1 MAFDDLSARSV
12 PLWRRLLERLG
23 VMRSQNALAS
33 EVQSGRFGGRGGR
46 RGAMVL
52 IMVVFSALAIF
63 TTWASIA
70 KIDQLARAQGQVI
83 AKARTQVIQAADN
96 GVLEQLRVSEG
107 ERVAR
112 DQVLAVMDQSRAQA
126 AYEDSRNKVAAL
138 EATLARLVAEVYGR
152 NIEFHEG
159 LAPYPAFRENQQ
171 ALFER
176 RKQALVEGIQALEE
190 SAALIRSELIIT
202 EPLLASGDIGKVEV
216 LRLQRQLAEVKG
228 EIINTR
234 NKFFQ
239 DAQAEMTR
247 AEEDLAAQRQLLR
260 ERETVLG
267 QTEIRAP
274 VDGVVN
280 RIEVNTLGAS
290 VRPGEVLME
299 LLPTESELIVEAKYP
314 PADVASLR
322 LGLPTS
328 VKLDAYD
335 SSIYGSLDGEII
347 YISPD
352 VIMENDPRMGETYY
366 YRVRIRIQD
375 PGASANKRTR
385 EIVITPGMTAMV
397 EARTL
402 ERTVMSYLTKPITK
416 TLSASLTER

>member
-1 MAFDDLSARSV
+1 MAFDDPSV
-12 PLWRRLLERLG
+12 ETQPFWRRLLRGAPFLG
-23 VMRSQNALAS
+23 SQGAPAAPA
-33 EVQSGRFGGRGGR
+33 QSGRFRGRGGR
-46 RGAMVL
+46 RGAMLL
-52 IMVVFSALAIF
+52 ILVVFAALAIF
-63 TTWASIA
+63 VTWASVA

-83 AKARTQVIQAADN
+83 AMARTQVIQAADN
-96 GVLEQLRVSEG
+96 GVLEKLPVTEG
-107 ERVAR
+107 ERVSR
-112 DQVLAVMDQSRAQA
+112 DQVLALMDQARAKA

-152 NIEFHEG
+152 DIEFHEG
-159 LAPYPAFRENQQ
+159 LAPYPTFRENQQ

-190 SAALIRSELIIT
+190 SAALIRSELTIT
-202 EPLLASGDIGKVEV
+202 EPLLASGDVGKVEV
-216 LRLQRQLAEVKG
+216 LRLQRQLAEVRG

-260 ERETVLG
+260 ERETVLQ

-274 VDGVVN
+274 VDGIVN

-299 LLPTESELIVEAKYP
+299 LLPTDSELIVEAKYL

-322 LGLPTS
+322 IGLPTT
-328 VKLDAYD
+328 VKLDAFD
-335 SSIYGSLDGEII
+335 ASIYGSLDGEII

-352 VIMENDPRMGETYY
+352 VIMENDPRMGETYFY
-366 YRVRIRIQD
+366 LVRIRVQE
-375 PGASANKRTR
+375 PETSQNRRTQ

>member
-1 MAFDDLSARSV
+1 MAFDDPSAPAPSF
-12 PLWRRLLERLG
+12 WRRLLQ
-23 VMRSQNALAS
+23 RSGAMGLQGAS
-33 EVQSGRFGGRGGR
+33 SPDFETPRFRGRGGRGG
-46 RGAMVL
+46 ALMLVV
-52 IMVVFSALAIF
+52 VVFFALTIF
-63 TTWASIA
+63 VTWASVA
-70 KIDQLARAQGQVI
+70 KIDQLARAQGQVV

-96 GVLEQLRVSEG
+96 GVLEQLRVQEG

-112 DQVLAVMDQSRAQA
+112 NQMLAVMDQSRAKA

-152 NIEFHEG
+152 DIEFHEG
-159 LAPYPAFRENQQ
+159 LAAYPAFLENQR

-176 RKQALVEGIQALEE
+176 RKRALVEGIQALEE

-216 LRLQRQLAEVKG
+216 LRLRRQLAEVKG

-247 AEEDLAAQRQLLR
+247 AEEDLAAQQQLLR
-260 ERETVLG
+260 ERETVLR

-335 SSIYGSLDGEII
+335 SSIYGSLEGEII

-352 VIMENDPRMGETYY
+352 VIMENDPRTGETYY
-366 YRVRIRIQD
+366 YRVRIRVQD
-375 PGASANKRTR
+375 PEASANERTR

>member
-1 MAFDDLSARSV
+1 MAFDDPSAPAPSF
-12 PLWRRLLERLG
+12 WRRLLQ
-23 VMRSQNALAS
+23 RSGAMGLQGAS
-33 EVQSGRFGGRGGR
+33 SPDFETPRFRGRGGRGG
-46 RGAMVL
+46 ALMLVV
-52 IMVVFSALAIF
+52 VVFFALTIF
-63 TTWASIA
+63 VTWASVA
-70 KIDQLARAQGQVI
+70 KIDQLARAQGQVV

-96 GVLEQLRVSEG
+96 GVLEQLRVQEG

-112 DQVLAVMDQSRAQA
+112 NQMLAVMDQSRAKA

-152 NIEFHEG
+152 DIEFHEG
-159 LAPYPAFRENQQ
+159 LAAYPAFLENQR

-176 RKQALVEGIQALEE
+176 RKRALVEGIQALEE

-216 LRLQRQLAEVKG
+216 LRLRRQLAEVKG

-247 AEEDLAAQRQLLR
+247 AEEDLAAQQQLLR
-260 ERETVLG
+260 ERETVLR

-335 SSIYGSLDGEII
+335 SSIYGSLEGEII

-352 VIMENDPRMGETYY
+352 VIMENDPRTGETYY
-366 YRVRIRIQD
+366 YRVRIRVQD
-375 PGASANKRTR
+375 PEASVNERTR